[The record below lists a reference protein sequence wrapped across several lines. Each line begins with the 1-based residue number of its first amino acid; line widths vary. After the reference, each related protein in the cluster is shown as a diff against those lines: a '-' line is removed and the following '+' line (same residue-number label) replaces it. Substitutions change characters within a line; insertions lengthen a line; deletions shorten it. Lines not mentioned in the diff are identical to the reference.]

1 MAELKCIAEKCN
13 YNKDCLCSKGD
24 IMVGGTHAKTSDDTC
39 CESFIEKRDAGY
51 TSSTSHPSTIISID
65 CDAVKC
71 VYNSNYKC
79 VAKQVNINGQNANTS
94 KLTSCG
100 TFKEKEA

>member
-1 MAELKCIAEKCN
+1 MAELKCMAEKCN
-13 YNKDCLCSKGD
+13 YNKERYCCKGD

-51 TSSTSHPSTIISID
+51 TSSTSHPSSVISID
-65 CDAVKC
+65 CDAVNC

-79 VAKQVNINGQNANTS
+79 IAKQVNINGQNANTS

-100 TFKEKEA
+100 TFKGKEA

>member
-1 MAELKCIAEKCN
+1 MAELKCKAEKCN
-13 YNKDCLCSKGD
+13 YNKDCYCCKGD
-24 IMVGGTHAKTSDDTC
+24 IMVGGTHATTSDDTC
-39 CESFIEKRDAGY
+39 CESFVENKGSNY
-51 TSSTSHPSTIISID
+51 TSAMTHPSSVISID

-79 VAKQVNINGQNANTS
+79 IAKQVNINGQNANTS

-100 TFKEKEA
+100 TFKEK